1 MNYIDIILIVPL
13 LWAAYRGFTKGLIIE
28 VASLA
33 ALILGIWGAIKF
45 SWFTSE
51 LLVEKFEMTTQYLH
65 LISFSITFVAIVIAV
80 HLLARVLDKLAKLV
94 ALGLV
99 VRVTGAI
106 FGVIKIAFV
115 LSIILVII
123 NTADRSKGILP
134 TKEVEGSLLY
144 KPISGFAPS
153 IFPYLQFENIKER
166 INNRVHEQAETER

>member
-123 NTADRSKGILP
+123 NTADRSKGFLP